1 MAKRTSKKPPR
12 STRNKSEATRTTA
25 GRSRPT
31 TLKRP
36 PTPGQEPCHH
46 ADRSRQEIEII
57 ARGVWS
63 HESMVLLCQSTDKG
77 YYYLPGGHVEFGES
91 AKRALEREF
100 LEECGRKVAAGRLL
114 LVTEGS
120 FATRKRTHH
129 EINLVFHVEHTGSE
143 ANASVGEPPTVRSKE
158 DGIRFAWVDHAAIV
172 DLDVRPESIKA
183 WLAAGG
189 SDGVEWVSSMM

>member
-1 MAKRTSKKPPR
+1 MAKRTSKKPVR
-12 STRNKSEATRTTA
+12 SAQNKSRATKKPT
-25 GRSRPT
+25 GRSRPPT
-31 TLKRP
+31 SNRP
-36 PTPGQEPCHH
+36 PTPKHTDH
-46 ADRSRQEIEII
+46 RHRSRHEIEII

-63 HESMVLLCQSTDKG
+63 HGSLVLLCQNTDKG

-100 LEECGRKVAAGRLL
+100 LEECGQRVAAGRLL

-120 FATRKRTHH
+120 FATRKREHH
-129 EINLVFHVEHTGSE
+129 EINLVFHVEHTQS
-143 ANASVGEPPTVRSKE
+143 AASPLPGEPPTVRSKE
-158 DGIRFAWVDHAAIV
+158 DGIAFAWVDHAAIV

-189 SDGVEWVSSMM
+189 SDGVEWVSAMM